1 MHRFVQKCSY
11 LKLAANIEAIKR
23 FEPLEYDPLVNP
35 RVHELAEGKN
45 TIRNV
50 EFRETYRQFLWYCCE
65 K

>member
-50 EFRETYRQFLWYCCE
+50 EFRETYR
-65 K
+65 